1 MTQVILPVMLG
12 SLLVIGMIVLISI
25 ATFKA
30 GGDVGHWAAISTIW
44 IVMPI
49 IIAGLVFLAIL
60 IGFIYLLS
68 RALGVLPC
76 YTGIAQDYVYKARAY
91 LLHAADLAVRP
102 IIVLNG
108 WLEHTKAF
116 IGRIGN
122 L

>member
-12 SLLVIGMIVLISI
+12 SLLVIGMIALISI

-68 RALGVLPC
+68 RALGVLPR